1 MHFPAKL
8 NCSVSIKCKVTAA
21 GGRVLGMLV
30 LLGFGLEQAAFEV
43 GRDLCVSSASVWA
56 VRAWLR
62 SA

>member
-1 MHFPAKL
+1 M
-8 NCSVSIKCKVTAA
+8 
-21 GGRVLGMLV
+21 LGMLV